1 VTVKLID
8 VNATAD
14 TDIVAEVMDCAAL
27 AVGSAT
33 LNMGIMPRLA
43 ATMTYLRGL
52 KPAGKAGFA
61 FGSYGWASKGAEE
74 AAAYLGAMQVE
85 ILHEP
90 ITCRFRPDAATLA
103 RCREAGR
110 LLAKRALTAGLGEVK
125 R

>member
-1 VTVKLID
+1 MAEAVTVKLID

-43 ATMTYLRGL
+43 ATLTYLRGL

-61 FGSYGWASKGAEE
+61 FGSCGWATKGAEE
-74 AAAYLGAMQVE
+74 AASYLGAMQVE

-90 ITCRFRPDAATLA
+90 ITCRFRPDAATLE

-110 LLAKRALTAGLGEVK
+110 LLAKRALTAG
-125 R
+125 